1 MSDELNGGGARIH
14 RASAW
19 GVENE
24 AFFSRTSDSSFEA
37 DRVRRYLIS
46 RETAVSE
53 LWSIYFCEE
62 YETFV

>member
-24 AFFSRTSDSSFEA
+24 AFFREQAIVASRLTEFA
-37 DRVRRYLIS
+37 VIS
-46 RETAVSE
+46 
-53 LWSIYFCEE
+53 
-62 YETFV
+62 